1 MCLIL
6 AIQVIVLV
14 AFAIILSSTYTV
26 KDEDLKNAIIVVE
39 EKDYSYEFASGRML
53 TIVFENQ
60 KYSFAKFAVAGTNEY
75 SMEELYTSIRVG
87 DRFSVKYIEAPE
99 SNLIIGAT
107 LGTTEMRSVKG
118 YNNYMSTQR
127 VISIIT
133 FSIVEIVFVATL
145 ALFVVLN
152 NNDLKLFSLKA
163 KQKQR

>member
-75 SMEELYTSIRVG
+75 SMEELYTSISVG
-87 DRFSVKYIEAPE
+87 DRLSVKYIEASE

-118 YNNYMSTQR
+118 YNN
-127 VISIIT
+127 
-133 FSIVEIVFVATL
+133 
-145 ALFVVLN
+145 
-152 NNDLKLFSLKA
+152 
-163 KQKQR
+163 